1 MSEGV
6 WKYRTG
12 VWQTEGGENA
22 GVMDLQVICIVIS
35 MGLF

>member
-12 VWQTEGGENA
+12 VWQTERVRDG
-22 GVMDLQVICIVIS
+22 GVMDLQVIRIVIS
-35 MGLF
+35 IGLF

>member
-12 VWQTEGGENA
+12 VWQTERVGDR
-22 GVMDLQVICIVIS
+22 GVMDLQVICIVIA